1 MQAPVT
7 TVGPETTASDGASQP
22 QTLADRLC
30 AAALKTARGE
40 NGSARISSVARW
52 EHDDST
58 LLKVRTDSG
67 SSFGVADALRR
78 RWPLATVCTVRDDI
92 NGQNETQVLVP
103 TGIDQLHRAHAMAKE
118 SGVALW
124 MALLVRA
131 LGIAAAT
138 CFVVVVA
145 SNVLLHR

>member
-1 MQAPVT
+1 MM
-7 TVGPETTASDGASQP
+7 TVDPSTSDDTSQP

-30 AAALKTARGE
+30 AAALRTARSVD
-40 NGSARISSVARW
+40 GSARISSVAKW

-58 LLKVRTDSG
+58 LLRVRTESG

-118 SGVALW
+118 SGAALW

-131 LGIAAAT
+131 LGVAAAI
-138 CFVVVVA
+138 CFMVVVA
-145 SNVLLHR
+145 SNVLLPR

>member
-1 MQAPVT
+1 MQPPVT
-7 TVGPETTASDGASQP
+7 TANPTANDDTSQP

-30 AAALKTARGE
+30 AAALKTARSVD
-40 NGSARISSVARW
+40 GSARISSVAKW

-67 SSFGVADALRR
+67 ASFGVADALRR
-78 RWPLATVCTVRDDI
+78 RWPLATVCTIRDDI

-103 TGIDQLHRAHAMAKE
+103 TGIDQLHRARAMAKE
-118 SGVALW
+118 SGAALW

-131 LGIAAAT
+131 LGMAAAI
-138 CFVVVVA
+138 CFVVVVL
-145 SNVLLHR
+145 SNVMPPR

>member
-7 TVGPETTASDGASQP
+7 TVGPETTASDGASQL

-30 AAALKTARGE
+30 AAALRTARGVD
-40 NGSARISSVARW
+40 GSARISSVSRW

-58 LLKVRTDSG
+58 LLKVRTESG

-78 RWPLATVCTVRDDI
+78 RWPLATVCTVQDDI

-118 SGVALW
+118 SSAALW
-124 MALLVRA
+124 MALFVRA
-131 LGIAAAT
+131 LGMAT
-138 CFVVVVA
+138 AICFVVVVV
-145 SNVLLHR
+145 SNVMPPR